1 MFEIKEQNKVI
12 IEQKV
17 RPKTISLGPLYPWAY
32 SGKRIVRTQ
41 MAFLTFIELSEAFK
55 EKYAHTHNADSARTS
70 LDKTTKKCLI
80 KIQIINQ
87 DSILRLTYK

>member
-1 MFEIKEQNKVI
+1 
-12 IEQKV
+12 
-17 RPKTISLGPLYPWAY
+17 
-32 SGKRIVRTQ
+32 